1 MKSIDLK
8 MTVYR
13 SLLLVL
19 AAMLAGLMANAQVPK
34 PADVFGFEPGA
45 DYKLANTKMLMDYY
59 QRLDKASN
67 RVQMT
72 TIGKSVLGKPLL
84 LLMVSSEANLKQ
96 LERWRSVSEQLS
108 RARIDDAQAR
118 QLAATGKAIVWIDAG
133 MHASEVASAQ
143 MMPELAYR
151 MATEESSEMKKIRD
165 QVVALLMVEMNPD
178 GLDIVAD
185 WYRHNL
191 GTPFETTQPP
201 WLYHHYVG
209 HDNNRD
215 WFTNNMPET
224 KAVSNVL
231 YNQWY
236 PQIVY
241 NHHQTSPA
249 WTRIFIPPFANP
261 VNPQIHPGVTAGVN
275 MVGTAMASR
284 FAIKRMPG
292 VVSQL
297 RFSMWW
303 NGGMRTVP
311 YFHNQIGI
319 LTETAHA
326 TPSPR
331 FYPPDSLP
339 KTVGQGVTAS
349 TGGTEIFYADPWKG
363 GQSRFRDAVNY
374 MEEASMAT
382 LVLAADKREEFLY
395 NIYRMGRDAI
405 EAAGKTKPFAYVIP
419 AEQWDKS
426 EALNLV
432 NMFRQS
438 GVEIHL
444 ATQPFQAGDKS
455 YAAGSY
461 IIYGSQAFS
470 PYVVDLMDKQV
481 HPNQRL
487 YPGGPPIPP
496 YDLAGWTLPMQ
507 MGVSVAKIGNAFN
520 AEAELLKG
528 MAAVVP
534 GQVAADAGFG
544 YVLSRNQNA
553 SAMAVNRL
561 LKDGETVFSL
571 SSGVPSV
578 EAGSFLI
585 QKGAATEGRVKQL
598 ANELGLTFTGIASKP
613 TSAVNPLKLPKIGLY
628 KSWVANMDEG
638 WTRWLMESYGFP
650 VDTLHD
656 ADITKRDLS
665 AYNTIIIPDQDAKRI
680 LNGHAPNTM
689 PAPYVGGIGLIGATA
704 LQQYVNNGG
713 TLVTFDGASDFAIEM
728 LGLPVK
734 NVTEGLSN
742 QQFYI
747 PGSLIRTVVDTKH
760 PLAYGMQPE
769 VAAAFSNSRAFEIV
783 KQSREGEG
791 GREEIKVAPAPKVEV
806 IASYAKK
813 DLLMS
818 GWALNEDRYIAG
830 KPAVVRAF
838 QGKGNVVLFGF
849 SPQFRGQPRGTY
861 KLIFNALYDSTLPK
875 GTGELSS
882 KSE

>member
-8 MTVYR
+8 MIVYR

-19 AAMLAGLMANAQVPK
+19 AAMLAGLMAHAQVPK

-45 DYKLANTKMLMDYY
+45 DYKLANVKMLLDYY

-96 LERWRSVSEQLS
+96 LERWRSISEQLS

-275 MVGTAMASR
+275 LVGTAMASR

-405 EAAGKTKPFAYVIP
+405 EAAGKTRPFAYVIP

-438 GVEIHL
+438 GVEIHR

-461 IIYGSQAFS
+461 IIYGGQAFS
-470 PYVVDLMDKQV
+470 PYVVDLMEKQV

-507 MGVSVAKIGNAFN
+507 MGVSVAKIGSAFK
-520 AEAELLKG
+520 AEAEPLKG
-528 MAAVVP
+528 LAAVVP

-571 SSGVPSV
+571 PSGVPSV

-585 QKGAATEGRVKQL
+585 QKGAATEARVKQL
-598 ANELGLTFTGIASKP
+598 ANELGLTFTGLAGKP

-665 AYNTIIIPDQDAKRI
+665 TYNAIIIPDQDAKRI

-689 PAPYVGGIGLIGATA
+689 PAPYVGGIGLMGATA

-760 PLAYGMQPE
+760 SLAYGMQPE

-791 GREEIKVAPAPKVEV
+791 GREEVKAAPEPKVEV

-838 QGKGNVVLFGF
+838 QGKGNVVMFGF

-861 KLIFNALYDSTLPK
+861 KLIFNALYESTLPK
-875 GTGELSS
+875 GSAELSS

>member
-1 MKSIDLK
+1 MKLSIPK
-8 MTVYR
+8 MAIFR
-13 SLLLVL
+13 SSLLLATLV
-19 AAMLAGLMANAQVPK
+19 AGTMALAQVPK

-45 DYKLANTKMLMDYY
+45 DYKLANTKMLIDYY
-59 QRLDKASN
+59 QKLDKASP
-67 RVQMT
+67 RVQMVN
-72 TIGKSVLGKPLL
+72 IGKSTLGKPLL
-84 LLMVSSEANLKQ
+84 LLMVSSEANMKQ
-96 LERWRSVSEQLS
+96 LEKWRTISEQLS
-108 RARIDDAQAR
+108 RAKIDDKTAR
-118 QLAATGKAIVWIDAG
+118 GLAASGKAIIWIDAG

-185 WYRHNL
+185 WYNGNL

-215 WFTNNMPET
+215 WFTNNMVET
-224 KAVSNVL
+224 KAISNVL

-275 MVGTAMASR
+275 LVGTAMASR
-284 FAIKRMPG
+284 FAIKKMPG
-292 VVSQL
+292 VVAQL

-311 YFHNQIGI
+311 YYHNQIGI

-339 KTVGQGVTAS
+339 KTVGVGVTAS
-349 TGGTEIFYADPWKG
+349 TGGTDIFYADPWKG

-395 NIYRMGRDAI
+395 NIYVMGRDAI
-405 EAAGKTKPFAYVIP
+405 ESAGKTKPFAYVIP
-419 AEQWDKS
+419 TDQWDKS

-438 GVEIHL
+438 GVEVHR
-444 ATQPFQAGDKS
+444 ATQSFQANNET
-455 YAAGSY
+455 YQAGAY
-461 IIYGSQAFS
+461 IIYGGQAFS
-470 PYVVDLMDKQV
+470 PYVVDLMEKQV

-507 MGVSVAKIGNAFN
+507 MGVKVARISSTFKAD
-520 AEAELLKG
+520 
-528 MAAVVP
+528 AALISGLAPVVS
-534 GQVAADAGFG
+534 GDVAASAGYG
-544 YVLSRNQNA
+544 YMLSRNQNA
-553 SAMAVNRL
+553 SVMAVNRL
-561 LKDGETVFSL
+561 LKDGENVS
-571 SSGVPSV
+571 VIPS
-578 EAGSFLI
+578 ESGSFLI
-585 QKGAATEGRVKQL
+585 EKGASTEARVQKL
-598 ANELGLTFTGIASKP
+598 AKELGISFTSVASKP
-613 TSAVNPLKLPKIGLY
+613 TAATKPLKLPKIGLY

-638 WTRWLMESYGFP
+638 WTRWLMEQYSFP
-650 VDTLHD
+650 IDTLHD
-656 ADITKRDLS
+656 ADIAKKDLS
-665 AYNTIIIPDQDAKRI
+665 TYSAIIIPDQEVKRI

-689 PAPYVGGIGLIGATA
+689 PAQYTGGLGLGGTMA
-704 LQQYVNNGG
+704 LQQYVANGG
-713 TLVTFDGASDFAIEM
+713 TLVTFDGASDFAIE
-728 LGLPVK
+728 LFGLPVR
-734 NVTEGLSN
+734 NVTEGLSS

-747 PGSLIRTVVDTKH
+747 PGSLIRTTIDTKH
-760 PLAYGMQPE
+760 SLAYGMQPE
-769 VAAAFSNSRAFEIV
+769 AAAAFSNSRAFDVIRQV
-783 KQSREGEG
+783 REGEG
-791 GREEIKVAPAPKVEV
+791 GREETKTAPDPKVEV

-818 GWALNEDRYIAG
+818 GWALNEDKYIAG
-830 KPAVVRAF
+830 KPAVLRVQ
-838 QGKGNVVLFGF
+838 QGKGNIIMFGF

-861 KLIFNALYDSTLPK
+861 KLIFNALYESTMPK
-875 GTGELSS
+875 SAVEGTA

>member
-1 MKSIDLK
+1 MNY
-8 MTVYR
+8 YR
-13 SLLLVL
+13 HRLLLLCVALFSGL
-19 AAMLAGLMANAQVPK
+19 AAMAQVPK

-45 DYKLANTKMLMDYY
+45 DYKLANYKMLMDYY

-67 RVQMT
+67 RVQMV

-84 LLMVSSEANLKQ
+84 LLMVSSEANMKQ
-96 LERWRSVSEQLS
+96 LDRWRSVSEQLS
-108 RARIDDAQAR
+108 RAKIDDAQAR
-118 QLAATGKAIVWIDAG
+118 SLAASGKAIVWVDAG

-185 WYRHNL
+185 WYNGNL

-224 KAVSNVL
+224 KAVSEVL

-261 VNPQIHPGVTAGVN
+261 VNPQIHPAVTAGVN
-275 MVGTAMASR
+275 LVGTAMASR

-311 YFHNQIGI
+311 YYHNQIGI

-339 KTVGQGVTAS
+339 KTVGQGVTAA
-349 TGGTEIFYADPWKG
+349 TTGTEIFYADPWKG
-363 GQSRFRDAVNY
+363 GQSHFRDAVNY

-405 EAAGKTKPFAYVIP
+405 EAAGKEKPYAYIIP
-419 AEQWDKS
+419 TGQWDKG

-438 GVEIHL
+438 GVEVHR
-444 ATQPFQAGDKS
+444 ATQPFQVNSVS

-461 IIYGSQAFS
+461 VIYGGQAFS
-470 PYVVDLMDKQV
+470 PYVVDLMEKQV

-507 MGVSVAKIGNAFN
+507 MGVSVAKIGTAFK
-520 AEAELLKG
+520 AETELIKG
-528 MAAVVP
+528 LAPVVA
-534 GQVAADAGFG
+534 GQVAESAGYG
-544 YVLSRNQNA
+544 YLLSRNQNA
-553 SAMAVNRL
+553 SVMAVNRL
-561 LKDGETVFSL
+561 LKDGELVSMMPASAQSTD
-571 SSGVPSV
+571 PKN
-578 EAGSFLI
+578 FLI
-585 QKGAATEGRVKQL
+585 EKGASTDARIQKL
-598 ANELGLTFTGIASKP
+598 AKELGVSFTAIASKP
-613 TSAVNPLKLPKIGLY
+613 ATVGKPLKLPKIGLY

-638 WTRWLMESYGFP
+638 WTRWLMETYGFP

-656 ADITKRDLS
+656 ADIAKKDLS
-665 AYNTIIIPDQDAKRI
+665 AYSAIIIPDQEVKRI
-680 LNGHAPNTM
+680 LNGHAANTM
-689 PAPYVGGIGLIGATA
+689 PAQYVGGLGLGGTVA
-704 LQQYVNNGG
+704 LQQYVSNGG
-713 TLVTFDGASDFAIEM
+713 TLVAFDGASDFAIE
-728 LGLPVK
+728 LFGLPVK
-734 NVTEGLSN
+734 NVTDGLSS

-747 PGSLIRTVVDTKH
+747 PGSLIRTVIDTKH

-769 VAAAFSNSRAFEIV
+769 AAAAFSNSRAFEVIRQV
-783 KQSREGEG
+783 REGEG
-791 GREEIKVAPAPKVEV
+791 GREEVKAAPEPKVEV

-813 DLLMS
+813 ELLMS
-818 GWALNEDRYIAG
+818 GWALNEDKYIAG
-830 KPAVVRAF
+830 KAAVVRAY
-838 QGKGNVVLFGF
+838 QGKGTIVLFGF

-861 KLIFNALYDSTLPK
+861 KLIFNTLYESTLPK
-875 GTGELSS
+875 NNGEQSA

>member
-1 MKSIDLK
+1 MNN
-8 MTVYR
+8 YR
-13 SLLLVL
+13 HRLLLLCVALFSGL
-19 AAMLAGLMANAQVPK
+19 AAMAQVPK

-45 DYKLANTKMLMDYY
+45 DYKLANYKMLMDYY

-67 RVQMT
+67 RVQMV

-84 LLMVSSEANLKQ
+84 LLMVSSEANMKQ
-96 LERWRSVSEQLS
+96 LDHWRSVSEQLS
-108 RARIDDAQAR
+108 RAKIDDAQAR
-118 QLAATGKAIVWIDAG
+118 SLAASGKAIVWVDAG

-185 WYRHNL
+185 WYNGNL

-224 KAVSNVL
+224 KAVSEVL

-261 VNPQIHPGVTAGVN
+261 VNPQIHPAVTAGVN
-275 MVGTAMASR
+275 LVGTAMASR

-311 YFHNQIGI
+311 YYHNQIGI

-339 KTVGQGVTAS
+339 KTVGQGVTAA
-349 TGGTEIFYADPWKG
+349 TTGTEIFYADPWKG
-363 GQSRFRDAVNY
+363 GQSHFRDAVNY

-405 EAAGKTKPFAYVIP
+405 EAAGKGKPYAYIIP
-419 AEQWDKS
+419 TEQWDKG

-438 GVEIHL
+438 GVEVHR
-444 ATQPFQAGDKS
+444 ATQPFQVNNMS

-461 IIYGSQAFS
+461 VIYGGQAFS
-470 PYVVDLMDKQV
+470 PYVVDLMEKQV

-507 MGVSVAKIGNAFN
+507 MGVSVAKIGTAFK
-520 AEAELLKG
+520 AETELIKG
-528 MAAVVP
+528 LAPVVA
-534 GQVAADAGFG
+534 GQVAESAGYG
-544 YVLSRNQNA
+544 YLLSRNQNA
-553 SAMAVNRL
+553 SVMAVNRL
-561 LKDGETVFSL
+561 LKDGELVSIMPASTQSTD
-571 SSGVPSV
+571 PKN
-578 EAGSFLI
+578 FLI
-585 QKGAATEGRVKQL
+585 EKGASTDARIQKL
-598 ANELGLTFTGIASKP
+598 AKELGVSFTAVASKP
-613 TSAVNPLKLPKIGLY
+613 ATVGKPLKLPKIGLY

-638 WTRWLMESYGFP
+638 WTRWLMETYGFP

-656 ADITKRDLS
+656 ADIAKKDLS
-665 AYNTIIIPDQDAKRI
+665 AYSAIIIPDQEVKRI
-680 LNGHAPNTM
+680 LNGHAANTM
-689 PAPYVGGIGLIGATA
+689 PAQYVGGLGLGGTVA
-704 LQQYVNNGG
+704 LQQYVSNGG
-713 TLVTFDGASDFAIEM
+713 TLVAFDGASDFAIE
-728 LGLPVK
+728 LFGLPVK
-734 NVTEGLSN
+734 NVTDGLSS

-747 PGSLIRTVVDTKH
+747 PGSLIRTVIDTKH

-769 VAAAFSNSRAFEIV
+769 AAAAFSNSRAFEVIRQV
-783 KQSREGEG
+783 REGEG
-791 GREEIKVAPAPKVEV
+791 GREEVKAAPEPKVEV

-813 DLLMS
+813 ELLMS
-818 GWALNEDRYIAG
+818 GWALNEDKYIAG
-830 KPAVVRAF
+830 KAAVVRAY
-838 QGKGNVVLFGF
+838 QGKGTIVLFGF

-861 KLIFNALYDSTLPK
+861 KLIFNTLYESTLPK
-875 GTGELSS
+875 NSGEQSA

>member
-1 MKSIDLK
+1 MNN
-8 MTVYR
+8 YR
-13 SLLLVL
+13 HRLLLFCVALFSGL
-19 AAMLAGLMANAQVPK
+19 AAMAQVPK

-45 DYKLANTKMLMDYY
+45 DYKLANYKMLMDYY

-67 RVQMT
+67 RVQMV

-84 LLMVSSEANLKQ
+84 LLMVSSEANMKQ
-96 LERWRSVSEQLS
+96 LDRWRSVSEQLS
-108 RARIDDAQAR
+108 RAKIDDAQAR
-118 QLAATGKAIVWIDAG
+118 SLAASGKAIIWVDAG

-185 WYRHNL
+185 WYNGNL

-224 KAVSNVL
+224 KAVSEVL

-261 VNPQIHPGVTAGVN
+261 VNPQIHPAVTAGVN
-275 MVGTAMASR
+275 LVGTAMASR

-311 YFHNQIGI
+311 YYHNQIGI

-339 KTVGQGVTAS
+339 KTVGQGVTAA
-349 TGGTEIFYADPWKG
+349 TTGTEIFYADPWKG
-363 GQSRFRDAVNY
+363 GQSHFRDAVNY

-405 EAAGKTKPFAYVIP
+405 EAAGKEKPYAYIIP
-419 AEQWDKS
+419 TEQWDKG

-438 GVEIHL
+438 GVEVHR
-444 ATQPFQAGDKS
+444 ATQPFQVNSVS

-461 IIYGSQAFS
+461 VIYGGQAFS
-470 PYVVDLMDKQV
+470 PYVVDLMEKQV

-507 MGVSVAKIGNAFN
+507 MGVSVAKIGTAFK
-520 AEAELLKG
+520 AETELIKG
-528 MAAVVP
+528 LAPVVA
-534 GQVAADAGFG
+534 GQVAESAGYG
-544 YVLSRNQNA
+544 YLLSRNQNA
-553 SAMAVNRL
+553 SVMAVNRL
-561 LKDGETVFSL
+561 LKDGELVSMMPASAQSTD
-571 SSGVPSV
+571 PK
-578 EAGSFLI
+578 SFLI
-585 QKGAATEGRVKQL
+585 EKGASTDARIQKL
-598 ANELGLTFTGIASKP
+598 AKELGVSFIAVASKP
-613 TSAVNPLKLPKIGLY
+613 ATVGKPLKLPKIGLY

-638 WTRWLMESYGFP
+638 WTRWLMETYGFP

-656 ADITKRDLS
+656 ADIVKKDLS
-665 AYNTIIIPDQDAKRI
+665 AYSAIIIPDQEVKRI
-680 LNGHAPNTM
+680 LNGHAANTM
-689 PAPYVGGIGLIGATA
+689 PAQYVGGLGLGGTVA
-704 LQQYVNNGG
+704 LQQYVSNGG
-713 TLVTFDGASDFAIEM
+713 TLVAFDGASDFAIE
-728 LGLPVK
+728 LFGLPVK
-734 NVTEGLSN
+734 NVTDGLSS

-747 PGSLIRTVVDTKH
+747 PGSLIRTVIDTKH

-769 VAAAFSNSRAFEIV
+769 AAAAFSNSRAFEVIRQV
-783 KQSREGEG
+783 REGEG
-791 GREEIKVAPAPKVEV
+791 GREEVKAAPEPKVEV

-813 DLLMS
+813 ELLMS
-818 GWALNEDRYIAG
+818 GWALNEDKYIAG
-830 KPAVVRAF
+830 KAAVVRTY
-838 QGKGNVVLFGF
+838 QGKGTIVLFGF

-861 KLIFNALYDSTLPK
+861 KLIFNTLYESTLPK
-875 GTGELSS
+875 SNGEQSA

>member
-1 MKSIDLK
+1 MKLAFPK
-8 MTVYR
+8 MSVSR
-13 SLLLVL
+13 AGMLLAPL
-19 AAMLAGLMANAQVPK
+19 LAGTMAFAQVPK

-45 DYKLANTKMLMDYY
+45 DYKLANTKMLVDYY
-59 QRLDKASN
+59 QKLDKASN
-67 RVQMT
+67 RVQMVN
-72 TIGKSVLGKPLL
+72 IGKSTLGKPLL
-84 LLMVSSEANLKQ
+84 LLMVSSEANMKQ
-96 LERWRSVSEQLS
+96 LEKWRGISEQLS
-108 RARIDDAQAR
+108 RAKIDDKTAKS
-118 QLAATGKAIVWIDAG
+118 LAASGKAIIWIDAG

-185 WYRHNL
+185 WYNANL
-191 GTPFETTQPP
+191 GTPYETTQPP

-215 WFTNNMPET
+215 WFTNNIIET
-224 KAVSNVL
+224 KAISEVL

-275 MVGTAMASR
+275 LVGTAMASR
-284 FAIKRMPG
+284 FAMKKMPG
-292 VVSQL
+292 VVAQL

-311 YFHNQIGI
+311 YYHNQIGI

-339 KTVGQGVTAS
+339 KTVGVGVTAS
-349 TGGTEIFYADPWKG
+349 TGGTDIFYADPWKG

-395 NIYRMGRDAI
+395 NIYVMGRDAI
-405 EAAGKTKPFAYVIP
+405 ESAGKTKPFAYVIP

-438 GVEIHL
+438 GVEIHR
-444 ATQPFQAGDKS
+444 ATQTFQANNET
-455 YAAGSY
+455 YPAGSY
-461 IIYGSQAFS
+461 IIYGGQAFS
-470 PYVVDLMDKQV
+470 PYVVDLMEKQV

-507 MGVSVAKIGNAFN
+507 MGVKSVRISSAFK
-520 AEAELLKG
+520 AEAELIKG
-528 MAAVVP
+528 FAPVVA
-534 GQVAADAGFG
+534 GNVASGASYG
-544 YVLSRNQNA
+544 YMLSRNQNA
-553 SAMAVNRL
+553 SVMAVNQL
-561 LKDGETVFSL
+561 LKDGENVSV
-571 SSGVPSV
+571 VPS
-578 EAGSFLI
+578 ESGSFVI
-585 QKGAATEGRVKQL
+585 EKGASTEARLQKL
-598 ANELGLTFTGIASKP
+598 AKDLGINFTTVASKP
-613 TSAVNPLKLPKIGLY
+613 ATAKPVKLPKIGLY

-638 WTRWLMESYGFP
+638 WTRWLMEQYSFP

-656 ADITKRDLS
+656 ADIAKKDLS
-665 AYNTIIIPDQDAKRI
+665 AYSAIIIPDQEVKRI

-689 PAPYVGGIGLIGATA
+689 PAQYTGGIGLGGTVA
-704 LQQYVNNGG
+704 LQQFVTNGG
-713 TLVTFDGASDFAIEM
+713 TLVTFDEASDFAIE
-728 LGLPVK
+728 LFGLPVK
-734 NVTEGLSN
+734 NITEGLSS

-747 PGSLIRTVVDTKH
+747 PGSLIRTNIDTKH
-760 PLAYGMQPE
+760 SLAYGMQPE
-769 VAAAFSNSRAFEIV
+769 VAAAFSNSRAFEV
-783 KQSREGEG
+783 VRQSREGEG
-791 GREEIKVAPAPKVEV
+791 GREETKMGIDPKVEV
-806 IASYAKK
+806 VASYAKK

-818 GWALNEDRYIAG
+818 GWALNEDKYIAG
-830 KPAVVRAF
+830 KPAVLRIN
-838 QGKGNVVLFGF
+838 QGKGNIVLFGF
-849 SPQFRGQPRGTY
+849 RPQFRGQPRGTY
-861 KLIFNALYDSTLPK
+861 KLLFNALYESTMPK
-875 GTGELSS
+875 STGEASA

>member
-1 MKSIDLK
+1 
-8 MTVYR
+8 
-13 SLLLVL
+13 
-19 AAMLAGLMANAQVPK
+19 MAFAQVPK

-45 DYKLANTKMLMDYY
+45 DYKLANYKMLMDYY
-59 QRLDKASN
+59 QKLDKASN
-67 RVQMT
+67 RVQMV

-84 LLMVSSEANLKQ
+84 LLMVSSEANMKQ
-96 LERWRSVSEQLS
+96 LDRWRTVSEQLS
-108 RARIDDAQAR
+108 RAKIDETQAR
-118 QLAATGKAIVWIDAG
+118 SLAASGKAIVWIDAG

-185 WYRHNL
+185 WYNGNL

-224 KAVSNVL
+224 KAISDVL

-275 MVGTAMASR
+275 LVGTAMASR

-292 VVSQL
+292 VVAQL

-311 YFHNQIGI
+311 YYHNQIGI

-339 KTVGQGVTAS
+339 KTVGQGVTAA
-349 TGGTEIFYADPWKG
+349 TTGTEIFYTDPWKG
-363 GQSRFRDAVNY
+363 GQSKFRDAVNY

-405 EAAGKTKPFAYVIP
+405 DAAGKEKPYAYIIP

-438 GVEIHL
+438 GVEVHR
-444 ATQPFQAGDKS
+444 ATQPFQANNAS

-461 IIYGSQAFS
+461 VIYCTQAFS
-470 PYVVDLMDKQV
+470 PYVVDLMEKQV

-507 MGVSVAKIGNAFN
+507 MGVSVAKTSSPFK
-520 AEAELLKG
+520 AETELIKG
-528 MAAVVP
+528 LAPVVAGQAAS
-534 GQVAADAGFG
+534 ASYG
-544 YVLSRNQNA
+544 YLLSRNQNA
-553 SAMAVNRL
+553 SVMAVNRL
-561 LKDGETVFSL
+561 LKEGETVL
-571 SSGVPSV
+571 MMPASGQSTEPK
-578 EAGSFLI
+578 SFLI
-585 QKGAATEGRVKQL
+585 EKGSATEARVQKL
-598 ANELGLTFTGIASKP
+598 AKELGVTFTAVESKP
-613 TSAVNPLKLPKIGLY
+613 AAAGKPLKLPKVGLY

-656 ADITKRDLS
+656 ADIAKKDLS
-665 AYNTIIIPDQDAKRI
+665 AYNAIIIPDQEVKRI

-689 PAPYVGGIGLIGATA
+689 PAQYVGGLGLGGTMA
-704 LQQYVNNGG
+704 LQQYVTNGG
-713 TLVTFDGASDFAIEM
+713 TLVAFDGASDFAIE
-728 LGLPVK
+728 LFGLPVK
-734 NVTEGLSN
+734 NVTEGLSS

-747 PGSLIRTVVDTKH
+747 PGSLIRTVIDTKH

-769 VAAAFSNSRAFEIV
+769 AAAAFSNSRAFEIV
-783 KQSREGEG
+783 RQQREGEG
-791 GREEIKVAPAPKVEV
+791 GREEVKAAPEPNVEV

-818 GWALNEDRYIAG
+818 GWALNEDKYIAG
-830 KPAVVRAF
+830 KPAVVRTF

-861 KLIFNALYDSTLPK
+861 KLVFNTLYESTLPK
-875 GTGELSS
+875 TGSELGA
-882 KSE
+882 KAEK

>member
-13 SLLLVL
+13 SLLLML

-185 WYRHNL
+185 WYRQNL

-438 GVEIHL
+438 GVEIHR

-461 IIYGSQAFS
+461 IIYCTQAFS

-507 MGVSVAKIGNAFN
+507 MGVSVAKIGNAFK
-520 AEAELLKG
+520 AEAEPLKG
-528 MAAVVP
+528 LAAVVP
-534 GQVAADAGFG
+534 GQVATDAGFG

-571 SSGVPSV
+571 PAGTPSV

-585 QKGAATEGRVKQL
+585 QKGAATEAKVKQL
-598 ANELGLTFTGIASKP
+598 ANELGLTFTGMASKP

-665 AYNTIIIPDQDAKRI
+665 TYNAIIIPDQDAKRI

-689 PAPYVGGIGLIGATA
+689 PAPYVGGIGLMGAAA

-818 GWALNEDRYIAG
+818 GWALNEDRYIAD

-838 QGKGNVVLFGF
+838 QGKGNVVMFGF

-861 KLIFNALYDSTLPK
+861 KLIFNALYESTLPK

>member
-1 MKSIDLK
+1 MKLSIQKITL
-8 MTVYR
+8 YR
-13 SLLLVL
+13 LLLLGCAILIASVM
-19 AAMLAGLMANAQVPK
+19 AMAQVPK

-45 DYKLANTKMLMDYY
+45 DYKLANTKMLLDYY

-67 RVQMT
+67 RVQMV

-84 LLMVSSEANLKQ
+84 LLMVSSEANMKQ
-96 LERWRSVSEQLS
+96 LEKWRSTSEQLS
-108 RARIDDAQAR
+108 RAKIDEKQAR
-118 QLAATGKAIVWIDAG
+118 ALAAAGKAIVWIDAG

-151 MATEESSEMKKIRD
+151 MATEESTEMKKIRD

-185 WYRHNL
+185 WYNGNL
-191 GTPFETTQPP
+191 GTAFETTQPP

-224 KAVSNVL
+224 KAISEVL
-231 YNQWY
+231 YNQWF

-241 NHHQTSPA
+241 NQHQTSPA

-284 FAIKRMPG
+284 FAMKKMPG

-311 YFHNQIGI
+311 YYHNQIGI

-339 KTVGQGVTAS
+339 KTVGVGVTAA
-349 TGGTEIFYADPWKG
+349 TNGTEIFYADPWKG

-395 NIYRMGRDAI
+395 NIYVMGRDAI
-405 EAAGKTKPFAYVIP
+405 ESAGKNRPFAYVVP
-419 AEQWDKS
+419 TEQWDKG

-432 NMFRQS
+432 NMFSQS
-438 GVEIHL
+438 GVEVHR
-444 ATQPFQAGDKS
+444 ATQAFQANNVS
-455 YAAGSY
+455 YAAGAY
-461 IIYGSQAFS
+461 IIYCNQAFS
-470 PYVVDLMDKQV
+470 PYIVDLMEKQV

-507 MGVSVAKIGNAFN
+507 MGVTVAKIGSTFTAST
-520 AEAELLKG
+520 ELIKG
-528 MAAVVP
+528 LAPVVA
-534 GQVAADAGFG
+534 GQATASSG
-544 YVLSRNQNA
+544 YGYSLPRTQNA
-553 SAMAVNRL
+553 SVMAVNQL
-561 LKDGETVFSL
+561 LKDGEKV
-571 SSGVPSV
+571 SV
-578 EAGSFLI
+578 LTDETGNFLI
-585 QKGAATEGRVKQL
+585 EKGSNTDAKIQKL
-598 ANELGLTFTGIASKP
+598 AKELGISFTAVASKP
-613 TSAVNPLKLPKIGLY
+613 TVAAKPLKLPRIGLY

-656 ADITKRDLS
+656 ADIAKKDLS
-665 AYNTIIIPDQDAKRI
+665 MYSTIIIPDQEVKQI

-689 PAPYVGGIGLIGATA
+689 PAPYVGGLGLGGTMA
-704 LQQYVNNGG
+704 LQQYVTNGG
-713 TLVTFDGASDFAIEM
+713 TLITFDEASDFAIEL

-734 NVTEGLSN
+734 NVTEGLST

-747 PGSLIRTVVDTKH
+747 PGSLIRTVIDTKH
-760 PLAYGMQPE
+760 SLAYGMQPE
-769 VAAAFSNSRAFEIV
+769 VAAAFSNSRAFEVV
-783 KQSREGEG
+783 KQKKEGEG
-791 GREEIKVAPAPKVEV
+791 GSETIKSAPEPKVEV
-806 IASYAKK
+806 IANYAKK
-813 DLLMS
+813 NLLMS

-830 KPAVVRAF
+830 KAAVLRGN

-849 SPQFRGQPRGTY
+849 RPQFRGQPRATY
-861 KLIFNALYDSTLPK
+861 KLIFNAIYESTLPK
-875 GTGELSS
+875 STGEAGP

>member
-1 MKSIDLK
+1 MNN
-8 MTVYR
+8 YR
-13 SLLLVL
+13 HRLLLFCVALFSGL
-19 AAMLAGLMANAQVPK
+19 AAMAQVPK

-45 DYKLANTKMLMDYY
+45 DYKLANYKMLMDYY

-67 RVQMT
+67 RVQMV

-84 LLMVSSEANLKQ
+84 LLMVSSEANMKQ
-96 LERWRSVSEQLS
+96 LDRWRSVSEQLS
-108 RARIDDAQAR
+108 RAKIDDAQAR
-118 QLAATGKAIVWIDAG
+118 SLAASGKAIIWVDAG

-178 GLDIVAD
+178 GLDIVTD
-185 WYRHNL
+185 WYNGNL

-224 KAVSNVL
+224 KAVSEVL

-261 VNPQIHPGVTAGVN
+261 VNPQIHPAVTAGVN
-275 MVGTAMASR
+275 LVGTAMASR

-311 YFHNQIGI
+311 YYHNQIGI

-339 KTVGQGVTAS
+339 KTVGQGVTAA
-349 TGGTEIFYADPWKG
+349 TTGTEIFYADPWKG
-363 GQSRFRDAVNY
+363 GQSHFRDAVNY

-405 EAAGKTKPFAYVIP
+405 EAAGKEKPYAYIIP
-419 AEQWDKS
+419 TEQWDKG

-438 GVEIHL
+438 GVELHR
-444 ATQPFQAGDKS
+444 ATQPFQVNSVS

-461 IIYGSQAFS
+461 VIYGGQAFS
-470 PYVVDLMDKQV
+470 PYVVDLMEKQV

-507 MGVSVAKIGNAFN
+507 MGVSVAKIGTAFK
-520 AEAELLKG
+520 AETELIKG
-528 MAAVVP
+528 LAPVVA
-534 GQVAADAGFG
+534 GQVAESAGYG
-544 YVLSRNQNA
+544 YLLSRNQNA
-553 SAMAVNRL
+553 SVMAVNRL
-561 LKDGETVFSL
+561 LKDGELVSIMPASAQSTD
-571 SSGVPSV
+571 PK
-578 EAGSFLI
+578 SFLI
-585 QKGAATEGRVKQL
+585 EKGALTDARIQKL
-598 ANELGLTFTGIASKP
+598 AKELGVSFTAVASKP
-613 TSAVNPLKLPKIGLY
+613 ATVGKPLKLPKIGLY

-638 WTRWLMESYGFP
+638 WTRWLMETYGFP

-656 ADITKRDLS
+656 ADIVKKDLS
-665 AYNTIIIPDQDAKRI
+665 AYSAIIIPDQEVKRI
-680 LNGHAPNTM
+680 LNGHAANTM
-689 PAPYVGGIGLIGATA
+689 PAQYVGGLGLGGTVA
-704 LQQYVNNGG
+704 LQQYVSNGG
-713 TLVTFDGASDFAIEM
+713 TLVAFDGASDFAIE
-728 LGLPVK
+728 LFGLPVK
-734 NVTEGLSN
+734 NVTDGLSS

-747 PGSLIRTVVDTKH
+747 PGSLIRTVIDTKH

-769 VAAAFSNSRAFEIV
+769 AAAAFSNSRAFEVIRQV
-783 KQSREGEG
+783 REGEG
-791 GREEIKVAPAPKVEV
+791 GREEVKAAPEPKVEV

-813 DLLMS
+813 ELLMS
-818 GWALNEDRYIAG
+818 GWALNEDKYIAG
-830 KPAVVRAF
+830 KAAVVRTY
-838 QGKGNVVLFGF
+838 QGKGTIVLFGF

-861 KLIFNALYDSTLPK
+861 KLIFNTLYESTLPK
-875 GTGELSS
+875 SNGEQSA

>member
-1 MKSIDLK
+1 MKLSIQK
-8 MTVYR
+8 MTIYR
-13 SLLLVL
+13 TTLLLL
-19 AAMLAGLMANAQVPK
+19 AAFLAGIMAIAQVPK

-45 DYKLANTKMLMDYY
+45 DYKLANYKMLMDYY

-67 RVQMT
+67 RVQMV
-72 TIGKSVLGKPLL
+72 TIGKSVLGKPMYLM
-84 LLMVSSEANLKQ
+84 MVSSEANMKQ
-96 LERWRSVSEQLS
+96 LDKWRSISEQLS
-108 RARIDDAQAR
+108 RAKIDDKMAR
-118 QLAATGKAIVWIDAG
+118 SLAASGKAIIWIDAG

-143 MMPELAYR
+143 MLPELAYR
-151 MATEESSEMKKIRD
+151 MATEETPEMKKIRD

-185 WYRHNL
+185 WYKANL

-224 KAVSNVL
+224 KAVSEVL

-284 FAIKRMPG
+284 FAMKKMPG

-311 YFHNQIGI
+311 YYHNQIGI

-339 KTVGQGVTAS
+339 KTVGVGVTAS
-349 TGGTEIFYADPWKG
+349 TTGTDIFYADPWKG

-395 NIYRMGRDAI
+395 NIYVMGRDAI
-405 EAAGKTKPFAYVIP
+405 ESAGKSRPYAYIIP

-426 EALNLV
+426 EAVNLV

-438 GVEIHL
+438 GVEIHR
-444 ATQPFQAGDKS
+444 ATQQFQANNVT
-455 YAAGSY
+455 YPAGSY
-461 IIYGSQAFS
+461 IIYGAQAFS
-470 PYVVDLMDKQV
+470 PYVVDLMEKQV

-507 MGVSVAKIGNAFN
+507 MGVTGAKTSATFK
-520 AEAELLKG
+520 ADTELLKG
-528 MAAVVP
+528 FAPVVA
-534 GQVAADAGFG
+534 GQVASGAGYG
-544 YVLSRNQNA
+544 YALSRNQNA
-553 SAMAVNRL
+553 SVKAVNRL
-561 LKDGETVFSL
+561 LKDGEIVSFM
-571 SSGVPSV
+571 PS

-585 QKGAATEGRVKQL
+585 EKGASTDARIQAL
-598 ANELGLTFTGIASKP
+598 AKELGVSFTAVASKP
-613 TSAVNPLKLPKIGLY
+613 SGTSKPLKLPKIGLY

-638 WTRWLMESYGFP
+638 WTRWLMEQYSFP

-656 ADITKRDLS
+656 ADIAKKDLS
-665 AYNTIIIPDQDAKRI
+665 TYSAIIIPDQESKRI

-689 PAPYVGGIGLIGATA
+689 PTTYVGGLGLGGTMA
-704 LQQYVNNGG
+704 LQQYVANGG
-713 TLVTFDGASDFAIEM
+713 TLVAFDGASDFAIE
-728 LGLPVK
+728 LFGLPVK
-734 NVTEGLSN
+734 NVTEGLSS

-760 PLAYGMQPE
+760 SLAYGMQPE
-769 VAAAFSNSRAFEIV
+769 VAAAFSNSRAFEVI

-791 GREEIKVAPAPKVEV
+791 GTEQTKVAPNPNVEV

-818 GWALNEDRYIAG
+818 GWALNEDKYIAG
-830 KPAVVRAF
+830 KPAVVRVQ
-838 QGKGNVVLFGF
+838 QGKGNVVMFGF

-861 KLIFNALYDSTLPK
+861 KLIFNALYESTLPK
-875 GTGELSS
+875 SAVESNT